1 LHPVFAVR
9 EDFVGEEVSRI
20 MKVLSFSSHTRHGW
34 LLNRGVSFI
43 VILAYPSMAAWGQTP
58 GKRTVAV
65 LDFNN
70 AAVQA
75 GISNSYLRTDTPAL
89 GRGVSELLISKLVQ
103 DGIVTVVERAAIDK
117 VLAEQNL
124 TNSDRAD
131 PATAAALGK
140 ILGVDAIILGTIT
153 RYDYDEKMKGYV
165 GHARGSRGSAS
176 PQAKYDVTAKVQIS
190 TRLVSPDTAE
200 VLAALDGVGET
211 NRKGVVMDVRD
222 TSGHVMQA
230 VSLNNPVVNGS
241 LDKAVAQLAAQLE
254 PALVKLSPR
263 AAVVE
268 GLVADV
274 SESGQ
279 LVLNVGTQQGVKVGD
294 RLQVLRNGSEVRDPA
309 TGKVLISNDTP
320 LGEAVVTKVND
331 ISCIAQYHGSE
342 TVKVR
347 DLVKVIA
354 SK

>member
-1 LHPVFAVR
+1 
-9 EDFVGEEVSRI
+9 
-20 MKVLSFSSHTRHGW
+20 MKVLSLSSHTIHGG
-34 LLNRGVSFI
+34 LIGCGVFSI
-43 VILAYPSMAAWGQTP
+43 VILGYTSMGAWGQTP
-58 GKRTVAV
+58 RKKTVAV

-75 GISNSYLRTDTPAL
+75 GISSPYLRTDAPAF
-89 GRGVSELLISKLVQ
+89 GRGVSQLLISKLVR
-103 DGIVTVVERAAIDK
+103 DGSVTVVERAAIDR

-124 TNSDRAD
+124 SNSDRAD
-131 PATAAALGK
+131 PATAAKLGK

-165 GHARGSRGSAS
+165 GHRRGSRGSAS

-200 VLAALDGVGET
+200 ILAVLDGVGET
-211 NRKGVVMDVRD
+211 NRRGVVMDVRD
-222 TSGHVMQA
+222 TSGRVMQA
-230 VSLNNPVVNGS
+230 VSMNNPVVNGS
-241 LDKAVAQLAAQLE
+241 LDKAVAELAAQLE
-254 PALVKLSPR
+254 PAFVNLPTR
-263 AAVVE
+263 ATVVD

-279 LVLNVGTQQGVKVGD
+279 LVLNVGTQQGVNVGD
-294 RLQVLRNGSEVRDPA
+294 RLQVLRNGKEIRDPA
-309 TGKVLISNDTP
+309 TGKAIMSNDIP

-331 ISCIAQYHGSE
+331 ISCIAQYHGTE

-347 DLVKVIA
+347 DLVKIILR
-354 SK
+354 